1 MAKTI
6 LHVEDDRTIILVVKA
21 ILEKHGYR
29 MVQALDAMQG
39 MMQARTSQPALI
51 ILDVMMPAGGGAS
64 VAERLRTL
72 NTTMSIPILV
82 YSSAPRSEL
91 EGKIPF
97 GPDCLYIQKPAPAAE
112 LLKAV
117 ESLIGPA

>member
-6 LHVEDDRTIILVVKA
+6 LHVEDDKTIILVVKA
-21 ILEKHGYR
+21 VLEKAGYR
-29 MVQALDAMQG
+29 TVQALDAMQG
-39 MMQARTSQPALI
+39 MMQARAAQPALI
-51 ILDVMMPAGGGAS
+51 VLDVMMPAGGGAS

-97 GPDCLYIQKPAPAAE
+97 GPDLLYIQKPAPAAE